1 MKNLYSKSEF
11 LSISKIDGEMTNE
24 GIFQALG
31 KLFSK
36 AKAYISKIKGGK
48 EIDAIYQKYVG
59 LIEKKVKETTGI
71 DFKMKSSIEEQ
82 VGTQKPAAPEG
93 QKPAGQKPTTTAG
106 QKPAAPAGQKPA
118 ETAQPAS
125 GQKAAP
131 GEKLKENILNEA
143 DESAPAAGAEPV
155 APADKTQPAA
165 DPKSTLKKFRQ
176 KLSTIQQTL
185 KKYQDLALQEMDKI
199 LTKYGGAEKNPQL
212 ATLIQNQKTQFQLD
226 FLNTQVEMA
235 KKGGDT
241 SLSSKLEVERNKV
254 AKDLSTKMANL
265 SKVKNTEIDVN
276 GQKYKVGVPYRYKK
290 DEGTIQTIKVLK
302 ASKDPSKIMAA
313 YTSGPSKDV
322 KQQFKPENIE
332 LNFEP
337 EKGKEYN
344 YYSKDKDEI
353 IKVKVS
359 SGIVNNGLVEVKVG
373 DDGTPFKI
381 YSGALIDIKGDGNAA
396 PEVKKEDTTPE
407 VKKEENT
414 LKPEVGKTY
423 KYTIKKGENAGN
435 VVDAL
440 VNKIEDN
447 GNVNITVN
455 GKTFAV
461 PVSNLKQA

>member
-1 MKNLYSKSEF
+1 
-11 LSISKIDGEMTNE
+11 MTNE

-36 AKAYISKIKGGK
+36 AKAYLSKIKGGK

-82 VGTQKPAAPEG
+82 VGTQKPAAP
-93 QKPAGQKPTTTAG
+93 AGQKPVAPAG
-106 QKPAAPAGQKPA
+106 QKPAAPAGQKPVA
-118 ETAQPAS
+118 PAQPAS
-125 GQKAAP
+125 VQKATAPAGQKSAP

-143 DESAPAAGAEPV
+143 DDAAPVAPAAGAAPV
-155 APADKTQPAA
+155 APAAPADATQPAAATA

-235 KKGGDT
+235 KKGGDNA
-241 SLSSKLEVERNKV
+241 LSSKLEVERNKV
-254 AKDLSTKMANL
+254 AKDLSTKMTNL
-265 SKVKNTEIDVN
+265 SKVKNVEIDVN

-290 DEGTIQTIKVLK
+290 DDGTIQTIKVLK

-344 YYSKDKDEI
+344 YYSKDKDEV

-373 DDGTPFKI
+373 DEGTPFKI
-381 YSGALIDIKGDGNAA
+381 YSGALIDIKGDENTT
-396 PEVKKEDTTPE
+396 PEVKKEENTTTE

-423 KYTIKKGENAGN
+423 KYTIKKGENAGK